1 VLRFTVPGIYLDSE
15 DSETPKRSKSMK
27 SIGTKSKSLPVSI
40 SMISSPAP
48 NSFQHVSHV
57 GVNKKEGV
65 FEVSKDLDAPWRIM
79 LSDLQN
85 YSVREVEH
93 KDFSEGFWKGVENIS
108 RDNLAKSDLESS
120 YMPDDIRRAAENVPV
135 CTVY

>member
-1 VLRFTVPGIYLDSE
+1 
-15 DSETPKRSKSMK
+15 
-27 SIGTKSKSLPVSI
+27 
-40 SMISSPAP
+40 MISSPTP

-57 GVNKKEGV
+57 GVNKKQGV
-65 FEVSKDLDAPWRIM
+65 FEASKDLDAPWRIT

-85 YSVREVEH
+85 YNVREVEH

-108 RDNLAKSDLESS
+108 RNNSDNLSTSAAP
-120 YMPDDIRRAAENVPV
+120 YMPDDLRRAAENVPI

>member
-1 VLRFTVPGIYLDSE
+1 
-15 DSETPKRSKSMK
+15 
-27 SIGTKSKSLPVSI
+27 
-40 SMISSPAP
+40 MISSPTP

-57 GVNKKEGV
+57 GVNKKQGV
-65 FEVSKDLDAPWRIM
+65 FEASKDLDAPWRIT

-85 YSVREVEH
+85 YNVREVEH

-108 RDNLAKSDLESS
+108 RNNNDNLSTSAAP
-120 YMPDDIRRAAENVPV
+120 YMPDDLRRAAENVPI